1 MTVFNKYKRPGACL
15 KNAFFWMYDPLSTRV
30 CYGRFV
36 PNEEGIAGYVDQIWR
51 KYRAERGVQM
61 AGMNLKTRSSIS
73 GYNRETV

>member
-1 MTVFNKYKRPGACL
+1 MTVFNKYKRPGPCL
-15 KNAFFWMYDPLSTRV
+15 KNAFFRMYDPLSTRV

-36 PNEEGIAGYVDQIWR
+36 PTGEGIASYVDRIWR

-61 AGMNLKTRSSIS
+61 AGMNFKTRSSID

>member
-1 MTVFNKYKRPGACL
+1 MTVFNKDKRAGACF

-61 AGMNLKTRSSIS
+61 AGINLKTRPSVD